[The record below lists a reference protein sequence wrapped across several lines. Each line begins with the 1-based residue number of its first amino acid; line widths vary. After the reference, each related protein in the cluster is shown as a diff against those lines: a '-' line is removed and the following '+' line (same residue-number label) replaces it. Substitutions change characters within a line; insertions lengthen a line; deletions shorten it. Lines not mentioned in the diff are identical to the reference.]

1 MYNKFKLCKF
11 EIHFK
16 YIISVLLFSQN
27 MFRFI
32 ICLLEFIKIVFNY
45 VGLFRFFFFLVR
57 TTSSPGR
64 GWVFVNSGV
73 EARGTGD
80 KYHVGLS
87 I

>member
-32 ICLLEFIKIVFNY
+32 ICLLEFIKIVFKY
-45 VGLFRFFFFLVR
+45 VGV
-57 TTSSPGR
+57 
-64 GWVFVNSGV
+64 V
-73 EARGTGD
+73 
-80 KYHVGLS
+80 
-87 I
+87 